1 MDDILGGPGFVRTK
15 LAVQQAKAALAEVFG
30 VLRLDSVCLKNTS
43 KQQTYLE
50 RCLHLGRT
58 RAGDDAC
65 TAVALGSFLRSLIY
79 REPFLFG
86 KAFLHLWFK
95 LKHSWE
101 ARSLCTFSLQL
112 FSFLVSLL
120 GDHYHALAQRMI
132 ETKEILLAAW
142 AGWYGQNAP
151 KSWGWEGLEHGR
163 CCSVWTW
170 CSFKSFGSLYLQPA
184 TSATGGDVESVRGM
198 WVLYWN
204 GSRTW
209 SQKAC

>member
-1 MDDILGGPGFVRTK
+1 MPQKEILGWTSSDKFPT
-15 LAVQQAKAALAEVFG
+15 LWTEYPVFG
-30 VLRLDSVCLKNTS
+30 FGSRIWEKTVMIKKMIKSVWLK
-43 KQQTYLE
+43 KIVHMVFQ
-50 RCLHLGRT
+50 
-58 RAGDDAC
+58 D
-65 TAVALGSFLRSLIY
+65 
-79 REPFLFG
+79 
-86 KAFLHLWFK
+86 
-95 LKHSWE
+95 
-101 ARSLCTFSLQL
+101 
-112 FSFLVSLL
+112 
-120 GDHYHALAQRMI
+120 ALAQRMI

-142 AGWYGQNAP
+142 AGRYGQNAP
-151 KSWGWEGLEHGR
+151 KTWGCEGLEHGR